1 MAAAAGAAAAATAEA
16 GEAADEETQ
25 EKRVRNASQKRKKLI
40 DFSIQFISEWRQ
52 KPREEKKFDES
63 KISLFV
69 ESVF

>member
-25 EKRVRNASQKRKKLI
+25 EKRVKREKELI
-40 DFSIQFISEWRQ
+40 DFSIQFFGEWRQ
-52 KPREEKKFDES
+52 KPREENKLDES

-69 ESVF
+69 ESVI